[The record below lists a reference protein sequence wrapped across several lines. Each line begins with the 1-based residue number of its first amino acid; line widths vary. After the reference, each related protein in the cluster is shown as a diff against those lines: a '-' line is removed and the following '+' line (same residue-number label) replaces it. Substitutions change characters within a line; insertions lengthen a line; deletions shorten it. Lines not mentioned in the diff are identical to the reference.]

1 VLAVKTLAL
10 GASAVGWLNA
20 AIGVGGVA
28 GAVVAAVVVRVT
40 RLGRSFIAGLLLWGL
55 PLAVLALTLAPAIA
69 YLALIV
75 VGLGNALE
83 DVGVFTLVLRLAGLA
98 QSRRRGSCTG

>member
-1 VLAVKTLAL
+1 M
-10 GASAVGWLNA
+10 
-20 AIGVGGVA
+20 
-28 GAVVAAVVVRVT
+28 
-40 RLGRSFIAGLLLWGL
+40 
-55 PLAVLALTLAPAIA
+55 LALTLAPAIA